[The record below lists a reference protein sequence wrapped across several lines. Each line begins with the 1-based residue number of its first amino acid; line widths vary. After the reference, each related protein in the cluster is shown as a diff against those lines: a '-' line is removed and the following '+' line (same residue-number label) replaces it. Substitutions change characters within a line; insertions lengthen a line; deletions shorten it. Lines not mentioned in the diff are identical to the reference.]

1 MPRLGHFVFK
11 RELKM
16 SNQAVSRPTRVAQE
30 IRRTLSQLLVR
41 EVKDPRFQRVNI
53 TDCKISKDL
62 SIVRIHFAM
71 IGFNAA
77 DPEVNETLE
86 ALEKAKGFFRSELGK
101 RLRLRIVPDVRFF
114 YDSVP
119 EHAQHMEALINKAL
133 NS

>member
-1 MPRLGHFVFK
+1 
-11 RELKM
+11 M

-41 EVKDPRFQRVNI
+41 EVKDPRFQRINI

-62 SIVRIHFAM
+62 SILKVRFTL
-71 IGFNAA
+71 IGFNKDA
-77 DPEVNETLE
+77 PEVNETLE

-101 RLRLRIVPDVRFF
+101 RLRLRIVPDVRFY
-114 YDSVP
+114 YDDIP
-119 EHAQHMEALINKAL
+119 EHAQHMEDLINKAL